1 MTIEIAAA
9 VLIACMATTLFF
21 TVKSNLRIQKELTS
35 AENELGK
42 IRNQMD
48 ILESKYTE
56 AIRDS
61 SWLRGLRMAQN
72 NQKQTEEDDLK

>member
-9 VLIACMATTLFF
+9 VLIACMGTTLFF
-21 TVKSNLRIQKELTS
+21 TVRGNLRMQKELHN
-35 AENELGK
+35 AEHELGR

-56 AIRDS
+56 AVRDS
-61 SWLRGLRMAQN
+61 SWLRGLRMAQLN
-72 NQKQTEEDDLK
+72 KEHTEEDDLK